1 MSPSKQ
7 DTIRTCKPIWLR
19 RRLPS
24 GPDYERI
31 RLLLAGR
38 GLTTVCQEAM
48 CPNLFECFADGT
60 ATFMILGE
68 SCSRRCGFCAVGN
81 TPPGPPD
88 PAEPQRVAE
97 AVTLLD
103 LDYAVVTS
111 VTRDDLEDGGAALF
125 AATIRA
131 IHQSRP
137 KTLVEVLIPDLQGN
151 WQALATIIEA
161 GPRVLNH
168 NIETVPRLY
177 PQVRPQAIYRRSLEL
192 LRQAREID
200 PHLAIKSGLMLGLGE
215 SLEELEEVWSD
226 LREAGCDILTM
237 GQYLQPTADNLEVK
251 RFVDPEEFS
260 RLREQALAAGFSG
273 VAAGPF
279 VRSSYHAEQL
289 YRQVRRQGT

>member
-1 MSPSKQ
+1 MSPSKKN
-7 DTIRTCKPIWLR
+7 TIRNGKPIWLR

-24 GPDYERI
+24 GPEYERI

-48 CPNLFECFADGT
+48 CPNLFECFANGT

-88 PAEPQRVAE
+88 PAEPERVAE

-103 LDYAVVTS
+103 LDYVVVTS

-137 KTLVEVLIPDLQGN
+137 RSLVEVLIPDLQGN

-177 PQVRPQAIYRRSLEL
+177 PQVRPQAIYRRSLDL
-192 LRQAREID
+192 LRQARAID
-200 PHLAIKSGLMLGLGE
+200 PQLAIKSGLMLGLGE

-226 LREAGCDILTM
+226 LRAAGCDILTM
-237 GQYLQPTADNLEVK
+237 GQYLQPTPDNLEVK

-279 VRSSYHAEQL
+279 VRSSYQAEQL
-289 YRQVRRQGT
+289 YRQVRR

>member
-1 MSPSKQ
+1 MSPSKKN
-7 DTIRTCKPIWLR
+7 TIRNGKPIWLR

-24 GPDYERI
+24 GPEYERI

-88 PAEPQRVAE
+88 PAEPERVAE

-103 LDYAVVTS
+103 LDYVVVTS

-137 KTLVEVLIPDLQGN
+137 RSLVEVLIPDLQGN

-177 PQVRPQAIYRRSLEL
+177 PQVRPQAIYRRSLDL
-192 LRQAREID
+192 LRQARAID
-200 PHLAIKSGLMLGLGE
+200 PQLAIKSGLMLGLGE

-226 LREAGCDILTM
+226 LRAAGCDILTM
-237 GQYLQPTADNLEVK
+237 GQYLQPTPDNLEVK

-279 VRSSYHAEQL
+279 VRSSYQAEQL
-289 YRQVRRQGT
+289 YRQVRR